1 MSKEINLFIFEQ
13 NFARNVLS
21 KTLYMKRC
29 SFALMVGLFLC
40 NTLLAQINLIGLN
53 ASSVS
58 GVVEVVKW
66 NATDSTSVRSFPTNL
81 LGWATNTALFNPNN
95 GNYYVYG
102 ISNAVNGV
110 FNFNTQ
116 TNQSN
121 LNTLAPVNAFSNS
134 SEIDMSTGI
143 IYNVTADING
153 SLIITAYDASAG
165 VTTTLGNID
174 DNEPN
179 PLDNRCDA
187 SGFDS
192 NNGILYYAGH
202 DGTSQCLYKIPVRNA
217 SFSWSKVA
225 LPALA
230 DGNSYSSLN
239 YDNTNNKLYAVTQAL
254 DANGN
259 YSKASVLE
267 IKTTDGETT
276 NRGILPLNLL
286 PGSSSNVSAFDQ
298 QSGSLLLIGYNND
311 NPLNTE
317 RNLFIFNTNN
327 NTYQMG
333 QTPQGSFLSEIV
345 CDNYNYAALKYGGNT
360 PPTVIV
366 SEVNN
371 NKVYPN
377 PANQKFNL
385 YIPGFTANT
394 TYQVTNVSGQKLLT
408 GIIKNANT
416 EIYTPQLAKGLYF
429 ILIQQQGKT
438 QTLRLVI
445 D

>member
-1 MSKEINLFIFEQ
+1 ML
-13 NFARNVLS
+13 VS
-21 KTLYMKRC
+21 KTLHMKRC
-29 SFALMVGLFLC
+29 SFALMVCLLSC
-40 NTLLAQINLIGLN
+40 HTLLAQINLIGLN
-53 ASSVS
+53 VS
-58 GVVEVVKW
+58 PAFGGIEVVKW
-66 NATDSTSVRSFPTNL
+66 NASDSTSVTSFPTSL
-81 LGWATNTALFNPNN
+81 LGWTTNTALFNSNN

-179 PLDNRCDA
+179 PQDNRCDA

-217 SFSWSKVA
+217 SFAWSKVA

-267 IKTTDGETT
+267 INTTDGETT

-286 PGSSSNVSAFDQ
+286 PGSLSNVSAFDQ

-333 QTPQGSFLSEIV
+333 QTPQGGFISEIV
-345 CDNYNYAALKYGGNT
+345 CDNYKYATLKYGNST
-360 PPTVIV
+360 PPIV
-366 SEVNN
+366 NIPEVKNN
-371 NKVYPN
+371 MVYPN
-377 PANQKFNL
+377 PAKQKFNL
-385 YIPGFTANT
+385 YLPNFTANT
-394 TYQVTNVSGQKLLT
+394 TYQVINTSGQKLLT
-408 GIIKNANT
+408 GSIRNVNT
-416 EIYTPQLAKGLYF
+416 EINTHQLPRGLY
-429 ILIQQQGKT
+429 LLVVQQQSKI
-438 QTLRLVI
+438 QTIKLMI

>member
-1 MSKEINLFIFEQ
+1 MF
-13 NFARNVLS
+13 LS

-29 SFALMVGLFLC
+29 SLALMISLLLC

-53 ASSVS
+53 ASSLS
-58 GVVEVVKW
+58 GDIEVVKW
-66 NATDSTSVRSFPTNL
+66 DATDSSSVTSFPTNL
-81 LGWATNTALFNPNN
+81 LGWTTNTALFNPNN

-102 ISNAVNGV
+102 ISNPVNGV
-110 FNFNTQ
+110 FSFNTQ
-116 TNQSN
+116 TDQSN
-121 LNTLAPVNAFSNS
+121 LNTIAPENAFSNS
-134 SEIDMSTGI
+134 SEIDMSTGK
-143 IYNVTADING
+143 IYSVAADING
-153 SLIITAYDASAG
+153 SLIITVYDANAG
-165 VTTTLGNID
+165 VTSTLGNID

-179 PLDNRCDA
+179 PQINRCDA

-202 DGTSQCLYKIPVRNA
+202 DGTTHCLYKIPVRNA

-225 LPALA
+225 LPVLE

-259 YSKASVLE
+259 YSNVNVLE
-267 IKTTDGETT
+267 INTTDGETT
-276 NRGILPLNLL
+276 NRVILPLNLL
-286 PGSSSNVSAFDQ
+286 PGSLTNVSAFDQ
-298 QSGSLLLIGYNND
+298 QSGSLLLIGNNND
-311 NPLNTE
+311 NPLDPG
-317 RNLFIFNTNN
+317 RVLFIFNTNN

-333 QTPQGSFLSEIV
+333 QMPQGSFLSEIV
-345 CDNYNYAALKYGGNT
+345 CDNYNYAALKYGGNI

-366 SEVNN
+366 SDVNN

-377 PANQKFNL
+377 PAKRKFNL
-385 YIPGFTANT
+385 YIPDFTANT
-394 TYQVTNVSGQKLLT
+394 TYQVTNASGKKLLT
-408 GIIKNANT
+408 GIIQKANT
-416 EIYTPQLAKGLYF
+416 EIYTHQLPRGLYF
-429 ILIQQQGKT
+429 IVFQQQGNT